1 MSSPSSARETC
12 EENRRSSMFSERTV
26 ELCCAR
32 GRSECAVQDLERAA
46 LCEKTSELCCARGTL
61 VLCGRMTCDERARKE
76 CVRHKAELSETT
88 VSPQVDAVGDMVAKL
103 RAPLL
108 AYKTQA
114 TPVIFSLARICS
126 TPLWRLST
134 PTSRQNNPEELRT
147 PHLFASPIHRHLVES
162 HRPSADPSRRMEI

>member
-1 MSSPSSARETC
+1 M
-12 EENRRSSMFSERTV
+12 
-26 ELCCAR
+26 LCQRKKRVRCAR
-32 GRSECAVQDLERAA
+32 SRASCAV
-46 LCEKTSELCCARGTL
+46 CEKTSELCCARGTL
-61 VLCGRMTCDERARKE
+61 VLCGRMTCDERARRE
-76 CVRHKAELSETT
+76 CVRHKAKLSETT

-147 PHLFASPIHRHLVES
+147 PHLFDSPLHRHLVES